1 MLGDRANRDAVDAAF
16 GNRAYRLQRC
26 ATRILDHGFAAV
38 LTMRARAAHGL
49 ANFIGTEFIDEQ
61 DIDVGCERGID
72 LFEIGRAPCR
82 ERVCQ
87 YVSIYVVAVTL
98 KKKSALRSSPIP
110 VSQRIGAS
118 RSSTY
123 LKKRTR

>member
-61 DIDVGCERGID
+61 EIRSEERRVGKECVST
-72 LFEIGRAPCR
+72 GRYRWSPDH
-82 ERVCQ
+82 
-87 YVSIYVVAVTL
+87 
-98 KKKSALRSSPIP
+98 KKKNNKTINTIMRL
-110 VSQRIGAS
+110 
-118 RSSTY
+118 
-123 LKKRTR
+123 